1 MKTLFDDTNARHLN
15 DTLIILVRPGVGS
28 ESIDVDRA
36 VYVDFVQFCFATDQ
50 LHDTVEGKHGSST
63 CCQ

>member
-1 MKTLFDDTNARHLN
+1 
-15 DTLIILVRPGVGS
+15 VGS